1 MTAACRESCCSVVP
15 RLTVDELFARG
26 FRRNREA
33 PRSVEGAPCK
43 DAAGNLARFSLDV
56 EAGKVV
62 RVGFRVST
70 CATLIAYSELLAE
83 MLPGARIE
91 LARKMSP
98 ESLVAVLPGVP
109 PLKRDRAGLAIA
121 AFRAALAEVKDC
133 T

>member
-1 MTAACRESCCSVVP
+1 MTAACRESCCSVDP

-33 PRSVEGAPCK
+33 PLSVEGAPCK

-56 EAGKVV
+56 KAGKVV

-91 LARKMSP
+91 LAREMSP
-98 ESLVAVLPGVP
+98 ESLVAALPGVP
-109 PLKRDRAGLAIA
+109 PLKHDRAGLAIA
-121 AFRAALAEVKDC
+121 AFRTALAEVNDC
-133 T
+133 A